1 MSNRL
6 KTMCNVGFILKTVK
20 EQRLGRGGGGGV
32 SGAAGSGG
40 LEGGRDEPQRRGAAQ
55 HQSTRPG
62 PKSKEQKVTNLP
74 VDLSRF
80 GLCFWMTGCSE
91 DGGISDK

>member
-1 MSNRL
+1 
-6 KTMCNVGFILKTVK
+6 MCNVGFILKTVK

-32 SGAAGSGG
+32 SGVAGSGG